1 MLGHRAAGAAPLVQR
16 FQVFVRAGDIRH
28 GPPGRRLSGREEADE
43 TERASRSL
51 MEPAKP
57 DDPVGDDEIAAVA
70 AALKRGRKWLDRPS
84 SKVEEIRARLN
95 HGRTWIPQGRGD

>member
-1 MLGHRAAGAAPLVQR
+1 
-16 FQVFVRAGDIRH
+16 
-28 GPPGRRLSGREEADE
+28 
-43 TERASRSL
+43 